1 MTGTLRVSPA
11 VSERF
16 PTYRGL
22 VLFATGLGNGPSDE
36 RSLALLAEAEDHARE
51 AFATTPPAGHPHI
64 AAWREAFRAFGVKPQ
79 RTLNSAEALISRV
92 LKGGGLPSVNRLVDA
107 YNAVS
112 VRFAVPCGG
121 EDLDR
126 VVGAVTLRIADGT
139 ESFDTVKDGQPFVDH
154 PATGEVVWADD
165 AGVTC
170 RAWNWRQ
177 GTRTRLTE
185 ASTRAYFLFDA
196 LEPMTEAEL
205 EAAGDALEASLYE
218 LSPGCSIERVRIG
231 AWLVSVAV

>member
-1 MTGTLRVSPA
+1 MTSTLRISPA

-22 VLFATGLGNGPSDE
+22 VLFATGLNNGPSNE
-36 RSLALLAEAEDHARE
+36 RSVALLEEAAVHARA
-51 AFATTPPAGHPHI
+51 AFANLLPAENPHI
-64 AAWREAFRAFGVKPQ
+64 AAWREAFKAFGVKPQ
-79 RTLNSAEALISRV
+79 RTLNSAEALIHRV
-92 LKGGGLPSVNRLVDA
+92 LKGGGLPAINRVVDA

-121 EDLDR
+121 EDLDK
-126 VVGAVTLRIADGT
+126 VVGAVTLKFADGT
-139 ESFDTVKDGQPFVDH
+139 EAFDTIKDGEPFVDH
-154 PATGEVVWADD
+154 PVAGEVVWADD

-185 ASTRAYFLFDA
+185 DSKRAYFLFDG
-196 LEPMTEAEL
+196 LDPLTEAEL
-205 EAAGDALEASLYE
+205 EAAGATLASHLEQ
-218 LSPGCSIERVRIG
+218 LSPDCSVKLVRIG
-231 AWLVSVAV
+231 AWAA